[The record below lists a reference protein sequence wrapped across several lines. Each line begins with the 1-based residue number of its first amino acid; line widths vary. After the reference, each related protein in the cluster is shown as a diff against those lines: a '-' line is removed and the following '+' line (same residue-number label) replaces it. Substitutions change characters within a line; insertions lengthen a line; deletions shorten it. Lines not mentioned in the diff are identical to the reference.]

1 MNKDLEVKDYKII
14 VIIALILGIIGLSI
28 AFAAM
33 SSTLKINTSSSYG
46 GHEWSI
52 NFANND
58 YGSTTGS
65 AIAGSIYLKSTSI
78 VIMDAKLNKPGDSVT
93 YTFDVVNNGIIDAEL
108 SSITNLSPIFTGSGN
123 DKVNDENIIRN
134 NYIYSL
140 TYEDGSKINIK
151 DELKVGEKVRM
162 KLTMAYKRDVLDTPN
177 NPVTITNTGTT
188 LVYVQ
193 K

>member
-33 SSTLKINTSSSYG
+33 SSTLKIN
-46 GHEWSI
+46 
-52 NFANND
+52 FANDD

-108 SSITNLSPIFTGSGN
+108 SSITNLRPIFTGSGN

-162 KLTMAYKRDVLDTPN
+162 KLTMAYKGDVLDTPN

>member
-78 VIMDAKLNKPGDSVT
+78 VIMNAKLNKPGDSVT

-123 DKVNDENIIRN
+123 DKVNDENIIKN

-162 KLTMAYKRDVLDTPN
+162 KLTMAYKGDVLDTPS

-188 LVYVQ
+188 LLYVQ

>member
-33 SSTLKINTSSSYG
+33 SSTLKINTFSSYG

-78 VIMDAKLNKPGDSVT
+78 VIMNAKLNKPGDSVT

-123 DKVNDENIIRN
+123 DKVNDENIIKN

-162 KLTMAYKRDVLDTPN
+162 KLTMAYKGDVLDTPS

-188 LVYVQ
+188 LLYVQ

>member
-123 DKVNDENIIRN
+123 DKVNDENIIKN

-162 KLTMAYKRDVLDTPN
+162 KLTMAYKGDVLDTPS